1 MIQPYRSILFL
12 IGIFGSMLIN
22 AQHFTVADFQKGVAL
37 KFSIIDEK
45 RIEKAVSII
54 NDASEK
60 ESAALAYIESIAE
73 DEKLNATSPEYKKAV
88 KMLLTTS
95 ETYREGFMLF
105 YTIYQ
110 EKAIGFKETQQKLNH
125 YAAGVNK
132 ARYYESKSRK
142 AYERAMSIRD
152 LLIQLEKYDL
162 IQYKMTE
169 AFELEKTAIRDR
181 GRALQ
186 IYQDFPVEYN
196 YGWEDDVTPEQ
207 VNAAFG
213 DPTINRPPDDL
224 FVQRTVVDTSSAE
237 KSKPAMEPIV
247 FYVQIAAHTEPM
259 PMEYIRE
266 HIYAGNY
273 EIREVYEGNWYKYSI
288 GTFDNFND
296 AKALLTSSRVQKAF
310 VVAYQNGQKL
320 TIHDALNQ
328 IRQNQ

>member
-1 MIQPYRSILFL
+1 
-12 IGIFGSMLIN
+12 MLIS
-22 AQHFTVADFQKGVAL
+22 AQPLTVADFQKGVAL

-54 NDASEK
+54 NDAREK
-60 ESAALAYIESIAE
+60 ESAALTYIESIAE
-73 DEKLNATSPEYKKAV
+73 NEKLNATSPEYKKAV
-88 KMLLTTS
+88 KMLLATS

-105 YTIYQ
+105 YTVYQ
-110 EKAIGFKETQQKLNH
+110 EKAIGFNETQKKLNH
-125 YAAGVNK
+125 YATGVNK

-169 AFELEKTAIRDR
+169 SFELEKTAIRDR

-186 IYQDFPVEYN
+186 IYQDFPVEYD

-224 FVQRTVVDTSSAE
+224 FVQLPVDTSSAD
-237 KSKPAMEPIV
+237 KSKPAMDPIV

-259 PMEYIRE
+259 SKEYIHE

-273 EIREVYEGNWYKYSI
+273 EIREIVEDNWYKYSI
-288 GTFDNFND
+288 GTFNNFND
-296 AKALLTSSRVQKAF
+296 AKALLSSSRVQKAF
-310 VVAYQNGQKL
+310 IVAYQNGKKL

-328 IRQNQ
+328 IRKNQ